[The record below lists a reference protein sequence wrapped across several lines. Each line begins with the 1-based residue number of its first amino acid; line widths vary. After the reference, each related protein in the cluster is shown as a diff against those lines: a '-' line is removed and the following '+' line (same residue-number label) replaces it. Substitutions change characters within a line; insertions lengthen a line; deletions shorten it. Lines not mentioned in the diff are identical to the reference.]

1 MTDWTAIAQT
11 TKAWPFEE
19 ARKVL
24 KRIGGKTPKK
34 GYVLFQTGYGP
45 SGLPHIGTFG
55 EVARTAMVMHAFRTL
70 TNGDIPTKLLAFSDD
85 MDGMRKVPDNI
96 PNQDLLQTN
105 LNKSLTSVP
114 DPFGTH
120 ASFAHHNNA
129 KLCEFLDSFGFEY
142 EFASST
148 EYYQSGRFN
157 DTLHRFL
164 EVYED
169 IQNIM
174 LPTLGEERRK
184 VYSPFLPVDPETK
197 EVLQVP
203 VIATDAQAGTITY
216 EKPDGT
222 QVTTTVTDGNVK
234 MQWKPDWAMRWFAL
248 DVDYEMCGKDLAES
262 VTISSR
268 ITKALGGTPPQNL
281 IYELFLDEQGGKIS
295 KSKGNGLSI
304 EQWLTYAPHESLA
317 LYMFLKPRTA
327 KRLFFDA
334 IPKMVD
340 DYVNHVKQWDDQ
352 LQNNPE
358 KLLENP
364 VWHIHKGEKPIVDV
378 PVSFGLLLNLAGA
391 CNARDKATMWGF
403 ISRYADGVTPKNNP
417 FLDRMAGFAVQ
428 YYQDFIHPQKKYRL
442 PNKREQKGLEMLLEK
457 LDNFTNSSESED
469 IQTEIYSIGKALKYE
484 NLRDWFAGIYET
496 LLGQSQGPRMGTF
509 IKLYG
514 VEETKAIIRD
524 VLDGKNL
531 NL

>member
-1 MTDWTAIAQT
+1 MTDLKTAAQT
-11 TKAWPFEE
+11 TKSWPFEE

-24 KRIGGKTPKK
+24 KRINNQTPDK

-55 EVARTAMVMHAFRTL
+55 EVARTAMVMNAFQTL
-70 TNGDIPTKLLAFSDD
+70 APDIPTKLLAFSDD
-85 MDGMRKVPDNI
+85 MDGMRKVPENV
-96 PNQDLLQTN
+96 PNQDLLHKN

-120 ASFAHHNNA
+120 PSFAHHNNA
-129 KLCEFLDSFGFEY
+129 KLCEFLDSFGFDY

-148 EYYQSGRFN
+148 EYYTSGKFN
-157 DTLHRFL
+157 TALLRFL
-164 EVYED
+164 QVYQD
-169 IQNIM
+169 VQDIM

-184 VYSPFLPVDPETK
+184 TYSPFLPVCPETK

-203 VIATDAQAGTITY
+203 ITKTDAENGTITY
-216 EKPDGT
+216 THPTKGD
-222 QVTTTVTDGNVK
+222 VTTPVTDGNVK
-234 MQWKPDWAMRWFAL
+234 MQWKPDWAMRWYAL

-262 VTISSR
+262 VTLSSR
-268 ITKALGGTPPQNL
+268 ITKALGGKPPQNL
-281 IYELFLDEQGGKIS
+281 IYELFLDELGGKIS

-304 EQWLTYAPHESLA
+304 EEWLAYAPHESLA
-317 LYMFLKPRTA
+317 LYMFPKPRTA
-327 KRLFFDA
+327 KRLFFDV

-340 DYVNHVKQWDDQ
+340 DYVAYVDKWDEQ
-352 LQNNPE
+352 ATTTPE

-364 VWHIHKGEKPIVDV
+364 VWHIHRGQKPNVNV
-378 PVSFGLLLNLAGA
+378 PVSFGLLLNLAGV
-391 CNARDKATMWGF
+391 CNARDKSTMWGF
-403 ISRYADGVTPKNNP
+403 ISRYADGVTPENNP

-428 YYQDFIHPQKKYRL
+428 YYQDRIRPTKQYRK
-442 PNKREQKGLEMLLEK
+442 PDERERRGLEMLHAK
-457 LDNFTNSSESED
+457 LNDFTNNSESED
-469 IQTEIYSIGKALKYE
+469 IQTEIYSIGKALEYE
-484 NLRDWFAGIYET
+484 NLRDWFQGIYET

-514 VEETKAIIRD
+514 VKETQAMIQD
-524 VLDGKNL
+524 VLNNKDL